1 MNNFG
6 FFQTRTVA
14 PRIGG
19 LGSEMLNLNRLV
31 VILKVMMVMVV
42 LMLVVSI
49 LMSLSLNQS
58 VHHVANEADKADP
71 SKDGGPQP
79 GS

>member
-1 MNNFG
+1 M
-6 FFQTRTVA
+6 V
-14 PRIGG
+14 
-19 LGSEMLNLNRLV
+19 V
-31 VILKVMMVMVV
+31 VILKVMMVVAVMMVMVV
-42 LMLVVSI
+42 LMLVVSK

-71 SKDGGPQP
+71 SKDGSPQP